1 MASEAHARNARR
13 PAACGIALGM
23 ALARIDLRVC
33 ELKVLAAQ
41 TAVSWGRPR
50 EPERLMR
57 ELWRAP

>member
-1 MASEAHARNARR
+1 
-13 PAACGIALGM
+13 M
-23 ALARIDLRVC
+23 ALDPDVLKARIDLRVC